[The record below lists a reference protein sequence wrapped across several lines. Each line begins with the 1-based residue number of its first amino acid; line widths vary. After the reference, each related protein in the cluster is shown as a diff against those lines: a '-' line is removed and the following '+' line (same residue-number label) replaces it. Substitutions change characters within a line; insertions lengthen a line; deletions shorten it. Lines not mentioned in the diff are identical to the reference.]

1 MKRKS
6 DMQKNAIVIQNID
19 AIEKNESHDN
29 TDDTQARSKND
40 VNCHSKKT
48 TKFLKQNLN
57 TRKE

>member
-1 MKRKS
+1 
-6 DMQKNAIVIQNID
+6 MQKNAIVIQNID